1 MWFDKKNGMH
11 LFSLFI
17 LLGAITFMVSSY
29 IFVSNQAAETAKLI
43 NEENLKGKFS
53 AIEQYVTE
61 FIGAYERDVNKIST
75 YPDVIS
81 ATLEGVDDKN
91 TLHDQLSLIKPHD
104 VDTFVNLYDF
114 AGEGIYLEFEL
125 GEPLRHYLVEG
136 INDESILHDNNYVF
150 FNERGKD
157 YLLITEPIRY
167 NALAEGL
174 TAYIIQLNDSQLI
187 GRLIADKN
195 HWFGI
200 RQDRFNWAMSPHD
213 GWQTQAKMIPQ
224 FDIYLLYASSP
235 QFIEKIESDFL
246 QSLFL
251 RMLLATCMTILLL
264 YFLGRKILVSP
275 FQSLARSQQLLEQQ
289 AENLKNKE
297 AESTRLARVVKYMR
311 DAVVFTDPNIK
322 IIWVNSAFEEM
333 TGYKKHEVLGKKPA
347 GLLQGPK
354 TSPVTAAKIGEL
366 IKNRGFGT
374 FEIINYAKSNKAY
387 WLEVQIGPLYDDT
400 GELEGFMAVERDI
413 SERKELEDSL
423 KLTAKKADAANIS
436 KSQFLASMSHELR
449 TPMNGVLGMT
459 ELIKDTSLNVEQE
472 EMVNTLLRSGKHMLS
487 VLNDILDFSKIEAGK
502 LTLNLTRFTINELK
516 SEVEPIYKALCDE
529 KGLAFS
535 FESTGEQDGVCIADK
550 IRVQQILQN
559 LLNNA
564 WKFTPKGH
572 IAASINVINNASQ
585 PLLEILVS
593 DSGIGID
600 KDKQDYVFQAFSQ
613 AEADTTRRFG
623 GTGLGLT
630 IIAELVNAMGGSIEL
645 NSELGVGSQF
655 KVSIPIK
662 LDAKPQEV
670 TRHHSSMF
678 DGTGL
683 KVLIVEDNKIN
694 VKVMKMF
701 LNKRGFDCEVAENG
715 QIGVDKV
722 QATHFDLVVMDNH
735 MPVMD
740 GIAATKAIKALNL
753 VNEPIIIGCTA
764 DAFEQTR
771 IDMISMG
778 CTDVVTK
785 PIHSSKLDEILIA
798 LF

>member
-17 LLGAITFMVSSY
+17 LLGAITFMASSY

-53 AIEQYVTE
+53 AIEQYVAE
-61 FIGAYERDVNKIST
+61 FIGAHERDVNKIST

-81 ATLEGVDDKN
+81 ATLEGVDDKH

-125 GEPLRHYLVEG
+125 GEQLRHYLVER
-136 INDESILHDNNYVF
+136 INDESILNDNNYIF
-150 FNERGKD
+150 FNERGQD

-167 NALAEGL
+167 HALAEGL

-200 RQDRFNWAMSPHD
+200 RQDRFNWAMSPQG

-235 QFIEKIESDFL
+235 QFVEKIESDFL
-246 QSLFL
+246 RSLFL
-251 RMLLATCMTILLL
+251 RMLLATSMTILLL

-311 DAVVFTDPNIK
+311 DAVVFTDPDIK
-322 IIWVNSAFEEM
+322 IIWVNGAFEKM
-333 TGYKKHEVLGKKPA
+333 TGYKKHEVLGMKPA
-347 GLLQGPK
+347 DLLQGPK
-354 TSPVTAAKIGEL
+354 TSKVTARKIGEL

-374 FEIINYAKSNKAY
+374 FEIINYTKSNEAY
-387 WLEVQIGPLYDDT
+387 WLEVQIGPLYDDS

-413 SERKELEDSL
+413 TERKELEDSL

-535 FESTGEQDGVCIADK
+535 FESAGEQDKVCVADK
-550 IRVQQILQN
+550 IRIQQILQN

-564 WKFTPKGH
+564 WKFTPQGH
-572 IAASINVINNASQ
+572 IAASINVINNEAE
-585 PLLEILVS
+585 PLLEIIVS
-593 DSGIGID
+593 DSGIGIN

-623 GTGLGLT
+623 GTGLGLA
-630 IIAELVNAMGGSIEL
+630 IISELVNVMGGSIEL

-655 KVSIPIK
+655 RVSIPIK
-662 LDAKPQEV
+662 LDAKPQQV
-670 TRHHSSMF
+670 TGHHSSIF
-678 DGTGL
+678 DGSGL

-701 LNKRGFDCEVAENG
+701 LKKRGFDCEVAENG

-722 QATHFDLVVMDNH
+722 QATHFDLVIMDNH

-753 VNEPIIIGCTA
+753 ANEPLIIGCTA

-778 CTDVVTK
+778 CTEVVTK

-798 LF
+798 IF